1 MPFLSIDKKLDKK
14 LFLGYTYGGAF
25 CDLSLFRLGGIM
37 KISFEKYDVSICRG
51 AGVLLPPTS
60 FEGCFCFLQIVSGH
74 AAVDIGLS
82 RFEGS
87 RGDIFHFSAELLHTV
102 RSKDECIVRRL
113 VYPRND
119 FTPEDR
125 FEEEIFSLFLLET
138 EQNPSLY
145 AVGHPL
151 HKTLTYRLE
160 SIVEEWCGKELYYT
174 TLIHSEIGGM
184 LIALLR
190 SYGYEQERGE
200 IRREGLMRLRP
211 VLEKIH
217 NDYADKLTLS
227 SLASMLSLSEDH
239 FGKLFRDAMGKTPV
253 EYIHFVRINRAMRD
267 MLLCDDAIADIAKRC
282 GFMDI
287 SYFYKVFKEL
297 CGKTPASIRKLKK
310 SENTHTL

>member
-1 MPFLSIDKKLDKK
+1 
-14 LFLGYTYGGAF
+14 
-25 CDLSLFRLGGIM
+25 M
-37 KISFEKYDVSICRG
+37 KISFDKYDVSICRG
-51 AGVLLPPTS
+51 EGVLLPPAS
-60 FEGCFCFLQIVSGH
+60 FDGCFCFLQIVSGR

-82 RFEGS
+82 RFEGGS
-87 RGDIFHFSAELLHTV
+87 GDIFHFSAELLHTV
-102 RSKDECIVRRL
+102 RSQGECIVRRL
-113 VYPRND
+113 IYPRLD
-119 FTPEDR
+119 FTPDDR
-125 FEEEIFSLFLLET
+125 FEEEVFSLFLLET

-151 HKTLTYRLE
+151 HKTLSYRME

-174 TLIHSEIGGM
+174 TLIHSEIAGM

-190 SYGYEQERGE
+190 SYGYEEEKGE

-227 SLASMLSLSEDH
+227 SLSSMLSLSEDH

-253 EYIHFVRINRAMRD
+253 EYIHVIRINRAMRD
-267 MLLCDDAIADIAKRC
+267 MLLCDDPIGDIAKRC
-282 GFMDI
+282 GFSDI

-297 CGKTPASIRKLKK
+297 CGKTPASLRKLKK
-310 SENTHTL
+310 SKNTYTL